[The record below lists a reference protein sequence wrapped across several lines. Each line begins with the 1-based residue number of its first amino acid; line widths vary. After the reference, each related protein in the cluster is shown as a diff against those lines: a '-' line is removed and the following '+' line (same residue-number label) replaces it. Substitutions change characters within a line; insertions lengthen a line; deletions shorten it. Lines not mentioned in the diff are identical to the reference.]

1 MAEQNAD
8 PIDVKQSGIQ
18 AEVRGLDGHVVVS
31 RNAEP
36 VEIRVGSSLERNDV
50 IQTLGASAMV
60 LVLADGRIVS
70 LGHDQ
75 SFELTDDNL
84 AAHTTTHPSD
94 IDALQSAELEIEA
107 ITAALAAGKT
117 LDEILPA
124 PAAGG
129 TGPSSSGSGG
139 TNGVR
144 FEFNGSIGD
153 SAPQSG
159 FETQNVNDAGGV
171 DAANTREAFSGLA
184 KPVAVDDQVNAIE
197 DGVQVTASVLINDTL
212 PDGADIS
219 AFDALSI
226 AGGAVV
232 SLDDGTFTY
241 TPVIDFNG
249 VDRFTYT
256 LTDVNGDTS
265 IGVVNVNVVSVN
277 DAPDFVLAGDVS
289 QLEDAGNQ
297 TIAGFASSIFPGA
310 LNESNQ
316 VLTFSVTTTNDAA
329 FAALPVIDTVTG
341 DLSYTL
347 ANDFNGGPLRIDVT
361 LIDDGGTALGGI
373 ERASASFNITA
384 VAINDAPEFTL
395 AGNQA
400 VLEDAGAQTVLGF
413 ASDISTG
420 PADESGQTLDFSIT
434 TSNDAAFS
442 VLPRI
447 DPAIGDLTYTLGN
460 DFNGEPITVEV
471 TLSDDGGTANG
482 GISSS
487 SSSFTITASA
497 VNDAPQFSLAGNQTV
512 LEDAGA
518 QTISGFASGLSAGP
532 ANESNQALN
541 FSLSTSND
549 AAFSVF
555 PSIDPSSGAL
565 TYTTADDFNGG
576 PITINVTLTDSGG
589 SANGGDNNASGSF
602 TIDVTPIND
611 APKFALGG
619 DQSVLEDA
627 GAQTVLGFASD
638 INAGPADESGQ
649 TLDLSITTS
658 NDAVFS
664 VLPRIDPATGDLTY
678 TLANDFNDEPITVEV
693 TLSDDGGT
701 NNGGISSSSSS
712 FTISATAV
720 NDAPGFRLV
729 GDQTLLEDAGA
740 QTVSGFAS
748 GITAGPAN
756 ESSQGLGFSI
766 TTSNDAAFSELPSI
780 NTVSGDLTYT
790 LVDNFNGGPITVDV
804 ILRDSG
810 GTSNGGANSH
820 FSSFSISTEEVNDAP
835 LFTLAGD
842 QTIAEDADAQ
852 TVSGFASDIAA
863 GPANEAGQVL
873 NFSITTDNP
882 AAFAILPEIDLAS
895 GDLSYTFADD
905 YFGSVQVTATLSD
918 DGGVLNAG
926 VDSLT
931 RTFSLEATAVVDVFH
946 GGAGKDNIVA
956 TAGDDEL
963 YGLGKADTL
972 KALAG
977 NDWVEGDAGNDKL
990 YGDEGNDKLFG
1001 GNGNDR
1007 IEGGADDDEISGGD
1021 GKNTLF
1027 GDEGDDTFNVT
1038 GTNASFDYVN
1048 GGADTDSLISDGTG
1062 AVINL
1067 RYLNGIEVIDGGRAD
1082 AYIQGDAGNNTLNV
1096 RNSTLT
1102 DITYID
1108 GGAGK
1113 DKIYGSAQADVIKG
1127 GEGKDDLRG
1136 FDGSDVLIG
1145 GAGNDSLRGGSG
1157 QDTLTG
1163 GEGNDTLRGDG
1174 GNDTFTVTGDND
1186 GYDNFIGGAGTDN
1199 IISDGTGDVL
1209 TVKAITQVESIDGGR
1224 ADAYIQ
1230 GSDANNKL
1238 DLRNTT
1244 LSNIDRIEL
1253 GDGKDNFFGTAQ
1265 TDEVYGDDGNDTLR
1279 GYNGNDALYGGDGND
1294 TLNGGNNDDTLYG
1307 GVGID
1312 SLIGGKGE
1320 DVLFGGDGDD
1330 TLKGNGGSDTFA
1342 WAAGDT
1348 GTDVVADFKGG
1359 QGDVINLKDLLAG
1372 YTAGD
1377 DLDAFIDLN
1386 YVAAPKVTSLT
1397 IDLDGAGAGTD
1408 QQVIEIKNV
1417 NWSAYST
1424 DIDGLL
1430 GKGWLDVSTDL

>member
-1 MAEQNAD
+1 MAEQSSD
-8 PIDVKQSGIQ
+8 PIGVKQSDIQ
-18 AEVRGLDGHVVVS
+18 TEVRGLDGHVVVS

-36 VEIRVGSSLERNDV
+36 VAIRVGSSLERNDV
-50 IQTLGASAMV
+50 IQTLGASAVV

-75 SFELTDDNL
+75 SFELTDENL
-84 AAHTTTHPSD
+84 AAHTATHTSD
-94 IDALQSAELEIEA
+94 MDALQSAELEIDA
-107 ITAALAAGKT
+107 ITEALAAGKT

-129 TGPSSSGSGG
+129 AGDSGSGSSG
-139 TNGVR
+139 TDTVRLERNGGDTPQSA
-144 FEFNGSIGD
+144 NGN
-153 SAPQSG
+153 PQSG
-159 FETQNVNDAGGV
+159 FDTQSANNTNTLPGV
-171 DAANTREAFSGLA
+171 LSNSELAARFALA
-184 KPVAVDDQVNAIE
+184 KPTAVDDFVDATE
-197 DGVQVTASVLINDTL
+197 DTVQVTASALLNDNL
-212 PDGADIS
+212 PNGTVMS
-219 AFDALSI
+219 AFDATSI
-226 AGGAVV
+226 EGGSVV
-232 SLDDGTFTY
+232 SHGDGTFSY
-241 TPVIDFNG
+241 TPANDFNG
-249 VDRFTYT
+249 VDSFTYT
-256 LTDVNGDTS
+256 LTGVNGDTS
-265 IGVVNVNVVSVN
+265 VGVVNVKVAAVN
-277 DAPDFVLAGDVS
+277 DAPGFLLGADVS
-289 QLEDAGNQ
+289 LLEDAGGQ
-297 TIAGFASSIFPGA
+297 TLAGFATAIFSGSA
-310 LNESNQ
+310 NEYGQS
-316 VLTFSVTTTNDAA
+316 LTFSVTTSNDAA
-329 FAALPVIDTVTG
+329 FAVLPTLDSASG
-341 DLSYTL
+341 DLNYTL
-347 ANDFNGGPLRIDVT
+347 ADDFSGGPIRVDVT
-361 LIDDGGTALGGI
+361 LIDDGGIELGGAD
-373 ERASASFNITA
+373 RAAASFTITA
-384 VAINDAPEFTL
+384 AAINDAPVFTL
-395 AGNQA
+395 AGDQTL
-400 VLEDAGAQTVLGF
+400 LEDAGAQTVSGF
-413 ASDISTG
+413 ASGIAAG
-420 PADESGQTLDFSIT
+420 PNNEDAQALDFSIT
-434 TSNDAAFS
+434 TSNDTAFA
-442 VLPRI
+442 VLPSI
-447 DPAIGDLTYTLGN
+447 DLVSGDLTYTLGK
-460 DFNGEPITVEV
+460 DFNGDPITV
-471 TLSDDGGTANG
+471 S
-482 GISSS
+482 
-487 SSSFTITASA
+487 
-497 VNDAPQFSLAGNQTV
+497 
-512 LEDAGA
+512 
-518 QTISGFASGLSAGP
+518 
-532 ANESNQALN
+532 
-541 FSLSTSND
+541 
-549 AAFSVF
+549 
-555 PSIDPSSGAL
+555 
-565 TYTTADDFNGG
+565 
-576 PITINVTLTDSGG
+576 
-589 SANGGDNNASGSF
+589 
-602 TIDVTPIND
+602 
-611 APKFALGG
+611 
-619 DQSVLEDA
+619 
-627 GAQTVLGFASD
+627 
-638 INAGPADESGQ
+638 
-649 TLDLSITTS
+649 
-658 NDAVFS
+658 
-664 VLPRIDPATGDLTY
+664 
-678 TLANDFNDEPITVEV
+678 V

-790 LVDNFNGGPITVDV
+790 LVDNFNGSPITVDV

-1082 AYIQGDAGNNTLNV
+1082 AYIQGDGNNNTLDV
-1096 RNSTLT
+1096 RNSVLT

-1265 TDEVYGDDGNDTLR
+1265 ADEVYGDEGNDTLR

-1417 NWSAYST
+1417 NWSSYAS
-1424 DIDGLL
+1424 DVDGLL
-1430 GKGWLDVSTDL
+1430 GKGWLDVTTDITP